1 MVCLST
7 LACWFVRWKRLDN
20 AAKPSLTPLYKYEC
34 SCAHNASR
42 KDDSQEPLMKTI
54 YGRVLVKESN
64 VGVPN
69 LVVAAYDSERGSLDI
84 AATPGSR
91 TAPVPITE
99 RLGKRTASALT
110 GPDGAFT
117 FR

>member
-1 MVCLST
+1 
-7 LACWFVRWKRLDN
+7 
-20 AAKPSLTPLYKYEC
+20 
-34 SCAHNASR
+34 
-42 KDDSQEPLMKTI
+42 MKTI

-84 AATPGSR
+84 AATPGSG

-99 RLGKRTASALT
+99 RLGKRIGSVLT

-117 FR
+117 FSFDDLHFTRDYQRTDLLIAVVSPEDKQWPTNH